1 MNALSPALLRW
12 PLLLLLLAASLW
24 IAPAHAQSDPGDGGA
39 DAGEEQPDAS
49 VGEGG
54 SERDN
59 PEGEDSTGRVQTD
72 CRISDRCAAGF
83 KCVKGECVYIG
94 IRNAEGPSCALGS
107 LFSSLVLGAWLVVRR
122 LG

>member
-1 MNALSPALLRW
+1 MNAPPPALLRW
-12 PLLLLLLAASLW
+12 PLFLLLGAFLW
-24 IAPAHAQSDPGDGGA
+24 ISPANAQPEPGDGDP
-39 DAGEEQPDAS
+39 DAGEELPDAS

-59 PEGEDSTGRVQTD
+59 PEGEDRTGRVQTD

-83 KCVKGECVYIG
+83 QCVKGECVYTG
-94 IRNAEGPSCALGS
+94 FRDAEGPSCALGS
-107 LFSSLVLGAWLVVRR
+107 LLSSLVLGAWLVVRR